1 MSDKSNIGVLGTG
14 AWGLALSVA
23 IAKKNKVNLFFV
35 SEEEFKMVKEN
46 RKSKFLPL
54 INLPDNISFRNNLED
69 LKYCKYIFLAMP
81 AQKMRKNLNL
91 ISSFLTTNN
100 FIVCNKGIENETN
113 KLMSEVI
120 LDTIPNSNIIILS
133 GPNLAQ
139 EVAQDLPTAFVLSS
153 VNNEILK
160 ELGNTISNK
169 NFRPYFNNDIIGTQL
184 GGAVKNVIAI
194 ACGVTVAKNLGEN
207 ARSSLITRG
216 LQEVISLGEKMGA
229 QSQTFYGLS
238 GIGDLNLTCNSNK
251 SRNFRFGF
259 NLAREKNLKQVQDIG
274 FLAEGYF
281 SCKSVNSLAKEFDI
295 EMPICNSVKELLSGS
310 SINEIINRLL
320 SRPLQF
326 EDF

>member
-14 AWGLALSVA
+14 SWGLALSIA
-23 IAKKNKVNLFFV
+23 IAKKNKVSLFFV
-35 SEEEFKMVKEN
+35 SDEEFKKVKKN
-46 RKSKFLPL
+46 KKSNFLPL
-54 INLPDNISFRNNLED
+54 INLPSNIALRNKLED
-69 LKYCKYIFLAMP
+69 LKYCEYIFLAMP

-100 FIVCNKGIENETN
+100 LIVCNKGIENKTN

-120 LDTIPNSNIIILS
+120 VDTIPNSNIVILS

-139 EVAQDLPTAFVLSS
+139 EVAQGLPTAFVLSS
-153 VNNEILK
+153 GDNQILT
-160 ELGNTISNK
+160 ELGNIISNK

-216 LQEVISLGEKMGA
+216 LQEIIYLGEKMGA

-238 GIGDLNLTCNSNK
+238 GIGDLNLTCNSDK
-251 SRNFRFGF
+251 SRNFRFGY
-259 NLAREKNLKQVQDIG
+259 NLARGANLKEFQDNN

-281 SCKSVNSLAKEFDI
+281 SCKSVNSLAEEFNI
-295 EMPICNSVKELLSGS
+295 EMPICNAVKELISGS

>member
-54 INLPDNISFRNNLED
+54 INLPANISFRNNLED

-216 LQEVISLGEKMGA
+216 LQEVIYLGEKMGA

-295 EMPICNSVKELLSGS
+295 EMPICNAVKELLSGS

>member
-259 NLAREKNLKQVQDIG
+259 NLAREENLKQVQDIG

>member
-120 LDTIPNSNIIILS
+120 HDTIPNSNIIILS

-259 NLAREKNLKQVQDIG
+259 NLAREENLKQVQDIG

>member
-54 INLPDNISFRNNLED
+54 INLPANISFRNNLED

-295 EMPICNSVKELLSGS
+295 EMPICNAVKELLSGS

>member
-54 INLPDNISFRNNLED
+54 INLPANISFRNNLED

-120 LDTIPNSNIIILS
+120 HDTIPNSNIIILS

-259 NLAREKNLKQVQDIG
+259 NLAREENLKQVQDIG